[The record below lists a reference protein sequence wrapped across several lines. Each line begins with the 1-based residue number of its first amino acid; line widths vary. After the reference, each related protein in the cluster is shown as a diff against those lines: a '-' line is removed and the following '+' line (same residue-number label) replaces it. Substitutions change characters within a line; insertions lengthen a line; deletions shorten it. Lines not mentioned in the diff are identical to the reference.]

1 MPARPL
7 SDTTL
12 HLIDA
17 VREALAGCDDVQE
30 KRMFGCHVFMVN
42 GKLCL
47 GVEDDE
53 LLVRLPP
60 SQHAAVAET
69 PGLRPLSSKGQ
80 MDGYFFIGPAAYA
93 TRQQWQHWIAQA
105 LAFNPHAKA
114 TPPKSARPRP
124 ANPRPPTQ
132 RHRRRPRP
140 GRAPHTQAPH
150 LRRRISPFAGEPHA
164 HPHRP
169 ARQPRH
175 TDEGL
180 RIGTV
185 RRPPRGVPKAEFASR
200 DYYDVWYPE
209 LSPQPDTMH
218 TALESHR
225 LQDHGQQAEA
235 DKLWQQFVRK
245 FRKEMAEPAASRTLD
260 LLAALSQHSAFAIGC
275 YCEQEARCHRGI
287 LRSLLKERGA
297 DIANGDKDTGDMDPG
312 EKYTG
317 DTGH

>member
-17 VREALAGCDDVQE
+17 VRDALAGCDDVQE

-114 TPPKSARPRP
+114 TPPKKR
-124 ANPRPPTQ
+124 
-132 RHRRRPRP
+132 
-140 GRAPHTQAPH
+140 
-150 LRRRISPFAGEPHA
+150 
-164 HPHRP
+164 
-169 ARQPRH
+169 
-175 TDEGL
+175 
-180 RIGTV
+180 
-185 RRPPRGVPKAEFASR
+185 KALAS
-200 DYYDVWYPE
+200 
-209 LSPQPDTMH
+209 
-218 TALESHR
+218 
-225 LQDHGQQAEA
+225 
-235 DKLWQQFVRK
+235 
-245 FRKEMAEPAASRTLD
+245 EPAPADAKTPPAPPAPAGRRTRK
-260 LLAALSQHSAFAIGC
+260 HPIF
-275 YCEQEARCHRGI
+275 
-287 LRSLLKERGA
+287 
-297 DIANGDKDTGDMDPG
+297 GD
-312 EKYTG
+312 E
-317 DTGH
+317 

>member
-93 TRQQWQHWIAQA
+93 TREQWQHWIAEA
-105 LAFNPHAKA
+105 LAFNPQAKA
-114 TPPKSARPRP
+114 TPPKKSKGKAKGNDKATEPAP
-124 ANPRPPTQ
+124 ANAQTPQAQPAA
-132 RHRRRPRP
+132 P
-140 GRAPHTQAPH
+140 GRRT
-150 LRRRISPFAGEPHA
+150 RK
-164 HPHRP
+164 HPIFG
-169 ARQPRH
+169 
-175 TDEGL
+175 DE
-180 RIGTV
+180 
-185 RRPPRGVPKAEFASR
+185 
-200 DYYDVWYPE
+200 
-209 LSPQPDTMH
+209 
-218 TALESHR
+218 
-225 LQDHGQQAEA
+225 
-235 DKLWQQFVRK
+235 
-245 FRKEMAEPAASRTLD
+245 
-260 LLAALSQHSAFAIGC
+260 
-275 YCEQEARCHRGI
+275 
-287 LRSLLKERGA
+287 
-297 DIANGDKDTGDMDPG
+297 
-312 EKYTG
+312 
-317 DTGH
+317 